1 MRALHHP
8 SPRPGSGAAL
18 GPGLLATR
26 AQVQG
31 EAELLGQGTQFGVVE
46 ALVEAEVLRAAA
58 RRPGP
63 PDRDGLEGGA
73 HQLVVVAVGPVD
85 RRPEGDAAAVGQHR
99 ALDPALAPV
108 RRIGPG
114 FSPRRAGPCPSP
126 RPAPAT
132 SNRCRA
138 GRRRPAAPRARTPR
152 TPRPGSSPGTAG
164 APRTT
169 SRCPSLSGRST
180 GTPSA
185 ARRRSRPSPP

>member
-18 GPGLLATR
+18 GPDLLAAR

-31 EAELLGQGTQFGVVE
+31 EAELLGEGARLVVVE

-73 HQLVVVAVGPVD
+73 HQLVVVAVGAVD

-99 ALDPALAPV
+99 PLDPALAAV
-108 RRIGPG
+108 RRIAPG
-114 FSPRRAGPCPSP
+114 FSPRPGALCPSP
-126 RPAPAT
+126 RPAPTT
-132 SNRCRA
+132 SSRCRA

-152 TPRPGSSPGTAG
+152 RPRPGSIPGSADV
-164 APRTT
+164 PRTT
-169 SRCPSLSGRST
+169 SRASSPGVHST
-180 GTPSA
+180 DN
-185 ARRRSRPSPP
+185 

>member
-8 SPRPGSGAAL
+8 APRPGSGVTL
-18 GPGLLATR
+18 GPDLLAAR

-31 EAELLGQGTQFGVVE
+31 EAELPGEGARLVVVE

-85 RRPEGDAAAVGQHR
+85 HRPEGQAAAVGQPR
-99 ALDPALAPV
+99 GLDPALAPV
-108 RRIGPG
+108 RRVGAG
-114 FSPRRAGPCPSP
+114 FPPRRAAPCPSP

-132 SNRCRA
+132 SSRCRA
-138 GRRRPAAPRARTPR
+138 GHRRPASPRARTPR
-152 TPRPGSSPGTAG
+152 TPRPGPIPGTAGPGTAG
-164 APRTT
+164 APRD
-169 SRCPSLSGRST
+169 RKST
-180 GTPSA
+180 
-185 ARRRSRPSPP
+185 R